1 MRYVTTTGEELDHLR
16 EGLAVLESLNEYE
29 EQVVEIYLYGLTDN
43 PTLLEAV
50 KDAVEYWSDETIAAQ
65 DVQVT
70 EAVFMFKISSDFL
83 YYITGSGLQLREAE
97 IVYSGGNEGPQS
109 VWLKSKHGV
118 RVAAGQ
124 FKTLALSRDEFS
136 GEDFLM
142 QYGQKTQQ
150 PAPQEVQRTE
160 PTQEVAT
167 QPVEPVTPGREGVA
181 PAKKSSLNFDV
192 DTWLN

>member
-1 MRYVTTTGEELDHLR
+1 MRYVTTTSEELDHLR

-43 PTLLEAV
+43 PTLLESV
-50 KDAVEYWSDETIAAQ
+50 KDAVEYWSDEQIAAQ

-70 EAVFMFKISSDFL
+70 EAVFIFKVSSDVL
-83 YYITGSGLQLREAE
+83 YYITGSGLQLRNAE
-97 IVYSGGNEGPQS
+97 VVYAGGNEGPQTVS
-109 VWLKSKHGV
+109 LASKHGV

-124 FKTLALSRDEFS
+124 FKTLAISRDEFS
-136 GEDFLM
+136 GEDFLL
-142 QYGQKTQQ
+142 QYGQKAQQ

-160 PTQEVAT
+160 PAQEVAK
-167 QPVEPVTPGREGVA
+167 QPVEEVTPGREGVA
-181 PAKKSSLNFDV
+181 PVKKSSLNFDV

>member
-1 MRYVTTTGEELDHLR
+1 MRYVTTTKEELDHLR
-16 EGLAVLESLNEYE
+16 EGLSVLESLNEYE

-50 KDAVEYWSDETIAAQ
+50 KDAVEYWSDEQIAAQ

-70 EAVFMFKISSDFL
+70 EAVFIFKVSSDVL
-83 YYITGSGLQLREAE
+83 YYITGSGLQLRDAE

-118 RVAAGQ
+118 RVAGGQ

-150 PAPQEVQRTE
+150 PAPQEVQRTTPVQE
-160 PTQEVAT
+160 TQEQPAT
-167 QPVEPVTPGREGVA
+167 TPGREGVA
-181 PAKKSSLNFDV
+181 PVKKSSLNFDV